1 MGSIIVDGRV
11 RNYLLHLPPEP
22 LGRPLIIALHA
33 LGSNPLL
40 MEAMT
45 MFSPLADQEGFI
57 VAYPAGIRSSDAGVS
72 SWNARF
78 CCRDAKAEG
87 VDDIGFL
94 SALIDELTARYRI
107 EGVLIT
113 GFSNGGMLSHL
124 AGIEL
129 ADKITAIAPV
139 AATVGREIV
148 ELAPKR
154 PVPALIVH
162 GDSDRLVPFDERDD
176 ERFLAASKAV
186 EYWVREN
193 KCAPGP
199 EVEETPELK
208 MEWYR
213 PRDGGAEVDLC
224 LVKGAG
230 HVWPGSR
237 VYMRTEP
244 DPRTLDAS
252 ALIWK
257 FFRSQLG

>member
-1 MGSIIVDGRV
+1 MESIIVDGRE
-11 RNYLLHLPPEP
+11 RNYLLHLPPAPE
-22 LGRPLIIALHA
+22 GRPLIIALHA

-45 MFSPLADQEGFI
+45 DLSSMADREGFI
-57 VAYPAGIRSSDAGVS
+57 VAYPEGFKSSEAGIR

-78 CCRDAKAEG
+78 CCRDAKEEG

-94 SALIDELTARYRI
+94 SALIDEMTAQYHI
-107 EGVLIT
+107 NGVLIT
-113 GFSNGGMLSHL
+113 GFSNGGMLAQL

-139 AATVGREIV
+139 GATVGQEIV
-148 ELAPKR
+148 EHSPKR
-154 PVPALIVH
+154 PVPVLMVH
-162 GDSDRLVPFDERDD
+162 GDSDRLLPFDERHD
-176 ERFLAASKAV
+176 ERFLPVSKVV

-208 MEWYR
+208 IERYR
-213 PRDGGAEVDLC
+213 PHGDRAEVL
-224 LVKGAG
+224 LYIVKNAG

-237 VYMRTEP
+237 VHLRSEN

-252 ALIWK
+252 YLIWS
-257 FFRSQLG
+257 FFRSQL